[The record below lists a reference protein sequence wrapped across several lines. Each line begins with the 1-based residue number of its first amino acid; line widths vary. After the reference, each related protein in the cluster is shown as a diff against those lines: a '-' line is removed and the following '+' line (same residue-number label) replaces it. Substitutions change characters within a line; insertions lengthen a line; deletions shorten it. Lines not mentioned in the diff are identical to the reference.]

1 MVLDVANNTTLR
13 NRSEGQDIADRQ
25 IRLLAAEDELAG
37 VHALGGDEELLLVLE
52 PERVAEGDPGQR
64 GAPTRIMNNLSDDSL
79 EVAVAL
85 AEVQAPE
92 PGRTLAVVG
101 VRLEY
106 GPSALALCSDHPTHE
121 SGGVRDLSAAER
133 KGGER
138 RNRE

>member
-1 MVLDVANNTTLR
+1 MVFNIANDGTFGDG
-13 NRSEGQDIADRQ
+13 SEGKDIADHE
-25 IRLLAAEDELAG
+25 IGLLAAEDELAG

-52 PERVAEGDPGQR
+52 PERVAEGDPGKR
-64 GAPTRIMNNLSDDSL
+64 GAPTRIMHNLGDDSL

-121 SGGVRDLSAAER
+121 SGGVKDLSAAER
-133 KGGER
+133 KGE
-138 RNRE
+138 E